1 MMVTIKSYNPWA
13 VRLGIYEMVPLYN
26 KLLQGFMEGSM
37 EGALMIQKVYPQN
50 LMDQFVDLFGG
61 LKISLCTSP

>member
-1 MMVTIKSYNPWA
+1 
-13 VRLGIYEMVPLYN
+13 
-26 KLLQGFMEGSM
+26 M

>member
-1 MMVTIKSYNPWA
+1 
-13 VRLGIYEMVPLYN
+13 MVPLYN